1 MTSPWRQPH
10 QREKRGSVPVL
21 SSLLAAAVLV
31 GCALGPVQ
39 RGPAAAPR
47 PAALSTTA
55 RGPVVPPAPPP
66 SQPGAVSSQLTS
78 CAASWA
84 QTGVLAGLFT
94 IPAAPTGINVCGPG
108 TLRPAPMPAGC
119 TAMVAATALQ
129 AAVNAAGPGS
139 RICTEGNSP
148 QRLTVTRSGSAQA
161 PIQILGIGQTSVKG
175 ITVQASNV
183 VVAGLNAA
191 LAVAPGIQLTGD
203 NITLLNN
210 TITSPRGGDGDG
222 IRFFGNNLN
231 ILHNTVTDVRNLGG
245 AHADC
250 MQTYATNTPTS
261 QHVLISSNRC
271 VHVDNQCLIAEG
283 PNSSAGDG
291 SGKGQSSDI
300 TFTNNFCDTDAS
312 QALMIDDVQNV
323 VVIGNAIT
331 GGNAKA
337 FAFANKSTGAVVSNN
352 AVAKTIGY
360 LVGMDSSSQPGY
372 QGPPVGGKP

>member
-1 MTSPWRQPH
+1 MSPQPT
-10 QREKRGSVPVL
+10 G
-21 SSLLAAAVLV
+21 
-31 GCALGPVQ
+31 
-39 RGPAAAPR
+39 
-47 PAALSTTA
+47 
-55 RGPVVPPAPPP
+55 
-66 SQPGAVSSQLTS
+66 

-84 QTGVLAGLFT
+84 QTGALAALFT
-94 IPAAPTGINVCGPG
+94 IPAVPTGTNVCGPG

-119 TAMVAATALQ
+119 TALVAATALQ
-129 AAVNAAGPGS
+129 AAVDAAGPGS
-139 RICTEGNSP
+139 RICAEGNSL

-161 PIQILGIGQTSVKG
+161 PIQILGVGQTSVKG
-175 ITVQASNV
+175 ITVRASNIV
-183 VVAGLNAA
+183 LSGFNAA
-191 LAVAPGIQLTGD
+191 LAVAPGIDLTGD

-210 TITSPRGGDGDG
+210 TVTSPRGGDGDG
-222 IRFFGNNLN
+222 IRFFGDNLK

-250 MQTYATNTPTS
+250 MQTYATNTPTT

-271 VHVDNQCLIAEG
+271 DHVDNQCLIAEG

-323 VVIGNAIT
+323 VVTGNAIT
-331 GGNAKA
+331 GGNQKA
-337 FAFANKSTGAVVSNN
+337 FSFANKSTGAVVSNN
-352 AVAKTIGY
+352 AVAKSIGY
-360 LVGMDSSSQPGY
+360 LVGMDSSSQQGY